1 MLTNQLCAYRQII
14 LLQSVVVYDVYR
26 ERMEITSN
34 ITIKM
39 TYGQALWVYDLIF
52 LMGVKDASNVNSL
65 LTISNNYIGIVAVN
79 TYYLQGGYFN
89 VKKIIFSIY
98 VFLKIKPSFFN
109 ISF

>member
-14 LLQSVVVYDVYR
+14 LLRSVVYDVYR
-26 ERMEITSN
+26 ERKEITSN

-52 LMGVKDASNVNSL
+52 SMGVKDASNVNSL
-65 LTISNNYIGIVAVN
+65 LTISNNYIGIVPVN
-79 TYYLQGGYFN
+79 TYYLQAGYFN
-89 VKKIIFSIY
+89 EQKIIFSIY
-98 VFLKIKPSFFN
+98 VFLKIKLSFFN